1 MPVPRWSSLP
11 SEEDYAA
18 AHGYLSL
25 LLSGARVQEAL
36 ELLRLAPDGSWPG
49 EAVLRAARLPL
60 LKRKRSGDV
69 AVALRRI
76 EKGDAL
82 SPLLLVHDGRGR
94 LEIAD
99 GYHRLCAALI
109 VRDRTVVPG
118 RLALLPDMT
127 AQAITAR
134 FVRPPA
140 RT

>member
-18 AHGYLSL
+18 ARGYLSL
-25 LLSGARVQEAL
+25 LLAPSRVDEAL
-36 ELLRLAPDGSWPG
+36 DLLRIAPGGEWPG

-60 LKRKRSGDV
+60 LKRKRRSDV
-69 AVALRRI
+69 AGALRRI
-76 EKGDAL
+76 EKGEPL

-99 GYHRLCAALI
+99 GYARLCAALI
-109 VRDRTVVPG
+109 ARDCVAVPG
-118 RLALLPDMT
+118 RLALLSDMT

-140 RT
+140 HN